1 MADKLE
7 VGDRAPNFEL
17 PAVYGYKAGA
27 TSPSAE
33 QDVVFNLKER
43 EGKRWVV
50 LVFYAQDS
58 SPEDTRLLVSFNGWN
73 RKFETKE
80 VDLVA
85 CSWNG
90 VNSHRQFIEVYQM
103 GFMLI
108 SDEHKK
114 VTEQYG
120 VIREEMNDLNE
131 MERKI
136 HRTTMVIDKTGMIR
150 GIWEDIEDLRE
161 HPKDVWMF
169 VQKEKGV

>member
-33 QDVVFNLKER
+33 QDVVVKLKDF
-43 EGKRWVV
+43 EGKKWVV
-50 LVFYAQDS
+50 LAFYLFDA
-58 SPEDTRLLVSFNGWN
+58 SPEDTKAMVCFNEWN
-73 RKFETKE
+73 RKFRTKE
-80 VDLVA
+80 VELLA

-103 GFMLI
+103 GFTLLA
-108 SDEHKK
+108 DEHKK

-120 VIREEMNDLNE
+120 VIEEIDDLGQ
-131 MERKI
+131 MVKRV
-136 HRTTMVIDKTGMIR
+136 HRTTFIIDKTGMIR
-150 GIWEDIEDLRE
+150 AIWDNIEDLRE
-161 HPKDVWMF
+161 HPKDVWERIL
-169 VQKEKGV
+169 KEKGL